1 MPAKVTFT
9 EAKNLYESK
18 FPNNKLVKFE
28 SASRPCSILCY
39 KHGLVEDLG
48 FRNLRLSK
56 FGCPKCARDHRR
68 RGVEAKIKQYLEM
81 NSSKRLNKVKKFG
94 DTVPRSISKE
104 KVSKVLDNAPRSTSN
119 TRRTDKT
126 RRGKSSTLAESPVEY
141 SSKGS
146 TAKQALS
153 NKARTGEFS
162 SSHVKPVFY
171 DKPEDLPKGN
181 FVVVPYHSD
190 VKLAAGLGRYNN
202 ALETLPVP
210 LSLPELQKLGVRPN
224 NIIYCRV
231 LDDSMVPILQDGS
244 LVGIDTA
251 ETEIRSGKIYAFIDE
266 DGWSHIKILVKTNDS
281 LIKIHS
287 YNYAYETETVTPD
300 SIRVIGRL
308 FWAASIF

>member
-18 FPNNKLVKFE
+18 FPNNKLIKFE

-68 RGVEAKIKQYLEM
+68 RGVDAKIKQYLDM

-94 DTVPRSISKE
+94 DTVPR
-104 KVSKVLDNAPRSTSN
+104 
-119 TRRTDKT
+119 RTDKT
-126 RRGKSSTLAESPVEY
+126 RRIKSCTLAESPVEY
-141 SSKGS
+141 SCKGS
-146 TAKQALS
+146 TAKHALT
-153 NKARTGEFS
+153 NKARTGELS
-162 SSHVKPVFY
+162 SSHVQPVLD
-171 DKPEDLPKGN
+171 DKPEDLPKSN
-181 FVVVPYHSD
+181 FALVPYHSD
-190 VKLAAGLGRYNN
+190 VKVAAGLGRFNN
-202 ALETLPVP
+202 TLETLPIP
-210 LSLPELQKLGVRPN
+210 LSLPELQKLGVQPN
-224 NIIYCRV
+224 NIICCRV
-231 LDDSMVPILQDGS
+231 PDNSMDPILQDGA

-251 ETEIRSGKIYAFIDE
+251 ETEIHSGKIYAFMDN
-266 DGWSHIKILVKTNDS
+266 DGWSYIRILVKTDDS
-281 LIKIHS
+281 RIKIHS
-287 YNYAYETETVTPD
+287 YNYSYETEIVIPE